1 MKNQKKYK
9 KIIYRILVSMLIST
23 LGLYALIL
31 SAKYFGATYNNSD
44 GDYFITWSLLSI
56 LVLNSINH
64 VFKK

>member
-1 MKNQKKYK
+1 
-9 KIIYRILVSMLIST
+9 MLIST

-31 SAKYFGATYNNSD
+31 SAKHFGATYNISD